1 MPPTRSSRASRSASG
16 KSRPE
21 WMASGAPRRSS
32 SRRVSSGPLEQFDA
46 AATLDAPGTPQLR
59 ESPGTPTS
67 PRVTF
72 RDDALF
78 AADVTAHPA
87 HVSHALRGRA
97 EGLRI
102 QAEMLEREAAHHET
116 RHRVEQGES
125 CGASGGGDLFAAWDR
140 SVKAIE
146 QARGAAPSAPYCG
159 GTRALRRT
167 RSAASVGQPVACR
180 PPECS

>member
-1 MPPTRSSRASRSASG
+1 MPPTRSRASRTASG

-21 WMASGAPRRSS
+21 WMASSVPRRSG
-32 SRRVSSGPLEQFDA
+32 SRRVSASALAQYAA

-59 ESPGTPTS
+59 DSPGTPQS

-78 AADVTAHPA
+78 AADVDAHPA

-116 RHRVEQGES
+116 RHKLEQGES
-125 CGASGGGDLFAAWDR
+125 CGASGGGDVFAAWDK

-146 QARGAAPSAPYCG
+146 QARGTGARRAVQRRHPAAAARAPRRAG
-159 GTRALRRT
+159 G
-167 RSAASVGQPVACR
+167 AACCWQS
-180 PPECS
+180 PECG